1 MENSEIRELLQK
13 RRYKPIKVTETKKF
27 YMKKDLE
34 LILEYFEKMKKENPN
49 MSVIDMQEKFIDEQY
64 EILVDFSKSANIR
77 GKYFQYKAAKELIK
91 DSKKLEEMYCQLKK
105 ERKEKYKNG
114 IYNANNENNY
124 KVLIEDMRYALGH
137 RFIPKETIRFS
148 ENYKNASNK
157 EKREIE
163 SNLSNEER
171 RVLEVLVNTTTED
184 EVTNIRNLIIALLP
198 DIEGEIKKDLINSM
212 KSMGRFFEQ
221 FNFVERYKSLNSSKL
236 KGMGLSELEQ
246 PLYKDRFGKKEI
258 ELNQLFSE
266 EVLEQYSVEDLL
278 VLNAFWQNRFAKETE
293 RINNAIF
300 ALVELGILENGDKT
314 SYTNWEMEL
323 IETKTELLKG
333 ISAIVSTILNK
344 KNQKKNS
351 KGEYENETIDVRK
364 EVEAVLDPFQKRY
377 DDYIYEKTGKT
388 GNNLA
393 DDYINYS
400 LLYNQLENA
409 YKCKNS
415 TMINILSMI
424 YDDKSKTN
432 WGYIADE
439 MSRSKNDS
447 KFLLIGIDYEGMNM
461 PVRLHIERSLIKDF
475 LKCRGEKME
484 LPVYEGAEDFTHN
497 GNVIPTQILM
507 PASNK
512 YKKCINECLKKRN
525 LPEDQEKMLYHLRYI
540 KDHDKYPEHLKNRPK
555 KIINIQTGKIE
566 EKNKGKDEER

>member
-1 MENSEIRELLQK
+1 MENSEIRDLLQK
-13 RRYKPIKVTETKKF
+13 RKYKPIRITETKKF

-34 LILEYFEKMKKENPN
+34 LILEYFERIKKENPN
-49 MSVIDMQEKFIDEQY
+49 MRVIDMQEKYIDEQY

-91 DSKKLEEMYCQLKK
+91 DGKKLEEMYNQLNK
-105 ERKEKYKNG
+105 EGNIKYKDG

-124 KVLIEDMRYALGH
+124 KVLIEDMRYALEH

-221 FNFVERYKSLNSSKL
+221 FNFIERYKSLNSSKL

-246 PLYKDRFGKKEI
+246 PLYKDRFGKKEV
-258 ELNQLFSE
+258 ELNKLFSE

-300 ALVELGILENGDKT
+300 ALVELEILENSDKT
-314 SYTNWEMEL
+314 AYTNWEMEL

-344 KNQKKNS
+344 KNEKKNS

-388 GNNLA
+388 DNNLSN
-393 DDYINYS
+393 DYINYS

-415 TMINILSMI
+415 TMMNILSMI

-439 MSRSKNDS
+439 MSRLKNDS

-461 PVRLHIERSLIKDF
+461 PVRLHIERSLIKNF

-540 KDHDKYPEHLKNRPK
+540 KDHDKYPEHLKNRPEK
-555 KIINIQTGKIE
+555 VINIQTGEIR
-566 EKNKGKDEER
+566 EKNKEKDEER

>member
-1 MENSEIRELLQK
+1 MENSEIRDLLQK
-13 RRYKPIKVTETKKF
+13 RKYKPIRITETKKF

-34 LILEYFEKMKKENPN
+34 LILEYFERIKKENPN
-49 MSVIDMQEKFIDEQY
+49 MRVIDMQEKYIDEQY

-91 DSKKLEEMYCQLKK
+91 DGKKLEEMYNQLNK
-105 ERKEKYKNG
+105 EGNIKYKDG

-221 FNFVERYKSLNSSKL
+221 FNFIERYKSLNSSKL

-246 PLYKDRFGKKEI
+246 PLYKDRFGKKEV
-258 ELNQLFSE
+258 ELNKLFSE

-300 ALVELGILENGDKT
+300 ALVELEILENSDKT
-314 SYTNWEMEL
+314 AYTNWEMEL

-344 KNQKKNS
+344 KNEKKNS

-388 GNNLA
+388 DNNLSN
-393 DDYINYS
+393 DYINYS

-415 TMINILSMI
+415 TMMNILSMI

-439 MSRSKNDS
+439 MSRLKNDS

-461 PVRLHIERSLIKDF
+461 PVRLHIERSLIKNF

-540 KDHDKYPEHLKNRPK
+540 KDHDKYPEHLKNRPEK
-555 KIINIQTGKIE
+555 VINIQTGEIR
-566 EKNKGKDEER
+566 EKNKEKDEER

>member
-1 MENSEIRELLQK
+1 MENSEIRDLLQK
-13 RRYKPIKVTETKKF
+13 RKYKPIRITETKKF

-34 LILEYFEKMKKENPN
+34 LILEYFERIKKENPN
-49 MSVIDMQEKFIDEQY
+49 MRVIDMQEKYIDEQY

-91 DSKKLEEMYCQLKK
+91 DGKKLEEMYNQLNK
-105 ERKEKYKNG
+105 EGNIKYKDG

-124 KVLIEDMRYALGH
+124 KVLIEDMRYALAH

-171 RVLEVLVNTTTED
+171 KVLEVLVNTTTED

-246 PLYKDRFGKKEI
+246 PLYKDRFGKKEV

-344 KNQKKNS
+344 KNEKKNS

-388 GNNLA
+388 DNNLSN
-393 DDYINYS
+393 DYINYS

-415 TMINILSMI
+415 TMMNILSMI

-439 MSRSKNDS
+439 MSRLKNDS

-461 PVRLHIERSLIKDF
+461 PVRLHIERSLIKNF

-497 GNVIPTQILM
+497 RNVIPTQILM

-555 KIINIQTGKIE
+555 RIIDIQTGEIR
-566 EKNKGKDEER
+566 EKNKEKDEER

>member
-124 KVLIEDMRYALGH
+124 KVLIEDMKYALEH
-137 RFIPKETIRFS
+137 RPIPKETLEFS
-148 ENYKNASNK
+148 ENYKKASNK

-171 RVLEVLVNTTTED
+171 KVLEILVNTTTED
-184 EVTNIRNLIIALLP
+184 EVTNIRNLMQVLLP

-221 FNFVERYKSLNSSKL
+221 FNFIGRYKSLNSSKL

-246 PLYKDRFGKKEI
+246 PLYKDRFGKKEV
-258 ELNQLFSE
+258 ELSKLFSE
-266 EVLEQYSVEDLL
+266 EVLEQYSAEDLL

-300 ALVELGILENGDKT
+300 ALVELEILETGNKT
-314 SYTNWEMEL
+314 TYTNEEMEL
-323 IETKTELLKG
+323 IETKTELLKS
-333 ISAIVSTILNK
+333 ISSIVSTILNK
-344 KNQKKNS
+344 KNEKKNS
-351 KGEYENETIDVRK
+351 KGEYEYETLDVRK
-364 EVEAVLDPFQKRY
+364 EVEAILLPFQKRY
-377 DDYIYEKTGKT
+377 DEYVYEKTGKKD
-388 GNNLA
+388 NNISN
-393 DDYINYS
+393 DYISYA

-439 MSRSKNDS
+439 INTSKKDS

-461 PVRLHIERSLIKDF
+461 PVRLHIEKKLIKEF
-475 LKCRGEKME
+475 LKCRGEKLK
-484 LPVYEGAEDFTHN
+484 LPVYEGAEDFMHN

-512 YKKCINECLKKRN
+512 YKKCINECLKKRQ
-525 LPEDQEKMLYHLRYI
+525 LPADQERMLYHLRYI
-540 KDHDKYPEHLKNRPK
+540 KDHDKYPEHLKNRPER
-555 KIINIQTGKIE
+555 IVNIETGKIE

>member
-1 MENSEIRELLQK
+1 MENSEIRDLLQK
-13 RRYKPIKVTETKKF
+13 RKYKPIRITETKKF

-34 LILEYFEKMKKENPN
+34 LILEYFERIKKENPN
-49 MSVIDMQEKFIDEQY
+49 MRVIDMQEKYIDEQY

-91 DSKKLEEMYCQLKK
+91 DGKKLEEMYNQLNK
-105 ERKEKYKNG
+105 EGNIKYKDG

-124 KVLIEDMRYALGH
+124 KVLIEDMRYALAH

-171 RVLEVLVNTTTED
+171 KVLEVLVNTTTED

-246 PLYKDRFGKKEI
+246 PLYKDRFGKKEV

-344 KNQKKNS
+344 KNEKKNS

-388 GNNLA
+388 DNNLSN
-393 DDYINYS
+393 DYINYS

-415 TMINILSMI
+415 TMMNILSMI

-439 MSRSKNDS
+439 MSRLKNDS

-461 PVRLHIERSLIKDF
+461 PVRLHIERSLIKNF

-540 KDHDKYPEHLKNRPK
+540 KDHDKYPEHLKNRPE
-555 KIINIQTGKIE
+555 KIINIQTGEIR
-566 EKNKGKDEER
+566 EKNKEKDEER

>member
-1 MENSEIRELLQK
+1 MENSEIRDLFQK
-13 RRYKPIKVTETKKF
+13 RKYKPIKMTETKKF

-34 LILEYFEKMKKENPN
+34 LILEYFEKIKKENPN

-91 DSKKLEEMYCQLKK
+91 DGKKLEEMYNQLNK
-105 ERKEKYKNG
+105 EGHIKYKDG
-114 IYNANNENNY
+114 IYNANNDNNY
-124 KVLIEDMRYALGH
+124 KVLIEDMKYALEH
-137 RFIPKETIRFS
+137 RPIPKETLEFS

-171 RVLEVLVNTTTED
+171 KILEMLINTTTDD
-184 EVTNIRNLIIALLP
+184 EVTNIKNLIKVLLP

-221 FNFVERYKSLNSSKL
+221 FNFIGRYKSLNSSKL
-236 KGMGLSELEQ
+236 KGMGLAELEQ
-246 PLYKDRFGKKEI
+246 PLYKDKFGKKEV
-258 ELNQLFSE
+258 ELNKLFSE
-266 EVLEQYSVEDLL
+266 EVLEQCSVEDLL

-300 ALVELGILENGDKT
+300 ALVELEVLENGNKT
-314 SYTNWEMEL
+314 TYTNGEMKL

-333 ISAIVSTILNK
+333 ISSIVSTILNK
-344 KNQKKNS
+344 KNEKKNS
-351 KGEYENETIDVRK
+351 KGEYEYETLDVRK
-364 EVEAVLDPFQKRY
+364 EVEAILLPFKKRY
-377 DDYIYEKTGKT
+377 DEYIYEKTGKK
-388 GNNLA
+388 GNNISN
-393 DDYINYS
+393 DYINYA

-415 TMINILSMI
+415 TMVNILSMI
-424 YDDKSKTN
+424 CDDKSKTN

-439 MSRSKNDS
+439 MSTSKKDS

-461 PVRLHIERSLIKDF
+461 PVRLHIEKSLIKDF
-475 LKCRGEKME
+475 LKCRGEKLK
-484 LPVYEGAEDFTHN
+484 LPVYKGAEDFIYN

-512 YKKCINECLKKRN
+512 YKKCIKECLEERK

-540 KDHDKYPEHLKNRPK
+540 KDHNKYPEHLRNIPER
-555 KIINIQTGKIE
+555 IVDIQTGKIE
-566 EKNKGKDEER
+566 EKNNDKDEER